1 MTDPERPF
9 APRPSDKDAIVSAPF
24 GGGRDV
30 LAAVNKYPGTNHR
43 AWNGA
48 LIEEVSAFRLDV
60 EQLYDLHTLLSRTD
74 SGVTLDVRN
83 DAVSSTTGYTSSRVP
98 EIGIHNDFRFPDGEA
113 AALDQRVL
121 VSPSAPTLLVDNRV
135 RFEDA
140 RGHSLFTLASLGMDD
155 IRTGDDVEGA
165 ARRHISGYDFIVG
178 HDGNRHLAIA
188 QRNPETG
195 QTTFDGQRIG
205 LQGVDS
211 GPDRSAWQDL
221 YVDGNGTLTETTE
234 KEGKVDAAIALHAGR
249 ETDVR
254 WTTGIGFG
262 KSEQEA
268 IDNVRWTL
276 DAGYERERA
285 TFEAFWEAWYSSLSL
300 SPPADATARE
310 LYELSVTS
318 IKCAQDRRGGIIA
331 GAFKPEQF
339 SYRYIWPRDLVIMIQ
354 ALSAVGAIP
363 EARRA
368 LDWLNHVQIDTH
380 TTDTRDIDRYG
391 TWWQNY
397 YADGSDH
404 WQELQLD
411 QVGGPIY
418 AHWLLYEE
426 TGDDALLEAHYPMSR
441 RAADF
446 LLSWDRNG
454 FPKRHQDPWEEI
466 WGHTTE
472 GSAAAIAGLRSMA
485 ELASAAGDDA
495 YAERCR
501 ECADTW
507 ASNFRDYCFE
517 EDGLLGAHYVTA
529 SNPEYPDSPPAD
541 RRPDGAVFMAYW
553 PWNVVAADDET
564 MVSTVEHADDTAWRA
579 KRSQCLGRYP
589 GDDYTP
595 TGVDEDGGWPICEAY
610 ADMVRWQSGQDTDA
624 VSDYVHHHAPEWV
637 TSANLL
643 PERVDGAGR
652 PRWNANLLWSQA
664 TYVLLAE
671 SMRRGEPYGMAPGE

>member
-1 MTDPERPF
+1 MTGPNGSF
-9 APRPSDKDAIVSAPF
+9 SLRPSDKDAIVSAPF
-24 GGGRDV
+24 GGGRNV
-30 LAAVNKYPGTNHR
+30 LAAVNKYPGAGYR
-43 AWNGA
+43 GWNGT

-60 EQLYDLHTLLSRTD
+60 EQLYDIHVLLSRTD
-74 SGVTLDVRN
+74 SGTVLDVRN
-83 DAVSSTTGYTSSRVP
+83 DAVASTAGYGSSRVP
-98 EIGIHNDFRFPDGEA
+98 EIEIRNEFRFPDGEA
-113 AALDQRVL
+113 AILDQRVL
-121 VSPSAPTLLVDNRV
+121 VSPTAPALLIDNRA
-135 RFEDA
+135 RFADE

-155 IRTGDDVEGA
+155 PRTGDDVEEA
-165 ARRHISGYDFIVG
+165 VRRHEDGYDFVVA
-178 HDGNRHLAIA
+178 HDGARYLAIA

-221 YVDGNGTLTETTE
+221 YVDGDGSLTETTRR
-234 KEGKVDAAIALHAGR
+234 EGKVDAAIGLHAGAD
-249 ETDVR
+249 TDVR

-262 KSEQEA
+262 GSEREA
-268 IDNVRWTL
+268 IDNVRWPL
-276 DAGYERERA
+276 DAGYERERT
-285 TFEAFWEAWYSSLSL
+285 TFEAFWESWHETLSS

-318 IKCAQDRRGGIIA
+318 LKCAQDRRGGIIA
-331 GAFKPEQF
+331 GAFKPEHF

-354 ALSAVGAIP
+354 ALAAVGATP

-368 LDWLNHVQIDTH
+368 LDWLDHVQIDDH
-380 TTDTRDIDRYG
+380 ATDERGTDRYG

-404 WQELQLD
+404 WRELQLD

-446 LLSWDRNG
+446 LLSWDDGG

-485 ELASAAGDDA
+485 ELAEAAGDDA

-501 ECADTW
+501 ERADAW
-507 ASNFRDYCFE
+507 ASNFRAYCFE

-529 SNPEYPDSPPAD
+529 SDPEYADSPAAD

-564 MVSTVEHADDTAWRA
+564 MRSTLEHADGPPWRA
-579 KRSQCLGRYP
+579 KRTPCLGRYP

-610 ADMVRWQSGQDTDA
+610 ADVVRWQGGHDPDA
-624 VSDYVHHHAPEWV
+624 VADYLHHHAPEWA

-652 PRWNANLLWSQA
+652 SRWNANLLWSQA
-664 TYVLLAE
+664 AYVLLAE
-671 SMRRGEPYGMAPGE
+671 SLRRGEPYGMAPGK

>member
-1 MTDPERPF
+1 M
-9 APRPSDKDAIVSAPF
+9 SAPF
-24 GGGRDV
+24 GGGRNV

-48 LIEEVSAFRLDV
+48 LIEEISAFRLDV
-60 EQLYDLHTLLSRTD
+60 EQLYDLHVLLRRSD
-74 SGVTLDVRN
+74 SGATLDVRN
-83 DAVSSTTGYTSSRVP
+83 DAVASTVGYSSSRVP
-98 EIGIHNDFRFPDGEA
+98 EIEIHNSFRFPDGEA
-113 AALDQRVL
+113 ATLDQRVL
-121 VSPSAPTLLVDNRV
+121 VSPNTPALLIDNHV
-135 RFEDA
+135 RFADE

-155 IRTGDDVEGA
+155 VRSGDDIEEA
-165 ARRHISGYDFIVG
+165 TYRHTAGYDFIVA
-178 HDGNRHLAIA
+178 HDGNRYLALA

-205 LQGVDS
+205 VQGVAS

-221 YVDGNGTLTETTE
+221 YLDGAGGLTETTH
-234 KEGKVDAAIALHAGR
+234 KEGKVDTAIGLHAGR
-249 ETDVR
+249 DTDVR

-262 KSEQEA
+262 TSEQEA
-268 IDNVRWTL
+268 VDNARWPL
-276 DAGYERERA
+276 YAGYERERA
-285 TFEAFWEAWYSSLSL
+285 TFVAFWKAWCENISLS
-300 SPPADATARE
+300 SPDDATARK
-310 LYELSVTS
+310 LYELSVMS
-318 IKCAQDRRGGIIA
+318 MKCAQDRRGGIIA
-331 GAFKPEQF
+331 GAFKPEQS
-339 SYRYIWPRDLVIMIQ
+339 SYRHIWPRDLVIMVQ
-354 ALSAVGAIP
+354 ALSAVDATP

-368 LDWLNHVQIDTH
+368 LDWLNHAQITSH
-380 TTDTRDIDRYG
+380 TTDERGIDRYG

-397 YADGSDH
+397 YTDGSDH
-404 WQELQLD
+404 WQDLQLD

-426 TGDDALLEAHYPMSR
+426 TGDDALLEAHYHMSR

-446 LLSWDRNG
+446 LLSWEENG
-454 FPKRHQDPWEEI
+454 FPKAHQDPWEEI
-466 WGHTTE
+466 WGHSTE

-495 YAERCR
+495 YADRCR
-501 ECADTW
+501 ERANTW
-507 ASNFRDYCFE
+507 TSNFKEYCFE
-517 EDGLLGAHYVTA
+517 ENGLLGSHYVTA
-529 SNPEYPDSPPAD
+529 SNPEYADSPPPD
-541 RRPDGAVFMAYW
+541 QRPDGAAFMAYW

-564 MVSTVEHADDTAWRA
+564 MLSTVKHADNTAWRA
-579 KRSQCLGRYP
+579 KRSPCLGRYP

-610 ADMVRWQSGQDTDA
+610 ADMVRWQSGHDTDA
-624 VSDYVHHHAPEWV
+624 VSDFVYHHAPEWV